1 MFLGEYE
8 LRIDPKGRLAIPA
21 KFRDEF
27 RGRLVISRGF
37 DRCLNV
43 HTLTEWQ
50 QVAEALVSLPATQLN
65 PRRIARF
72 TFSGAFDVGPDRQ
85 GRIVLPLALRQY
97 AGINDEV
104 VLVGVYT
111 HLQVWAKDLWAAEK
125 QFVAEHAADIAEAV
139 QVQQ

>member
-21 KFRDEF
+21 RFRDEF

-37 DRCLNV
+37 DRCLNI

-72 TFSGAFDVGPDRQ
+72 TFSGAFDLGPDRQ

-111 HLQVWAKDLWAAEK
+111 HLQVWARDLWAAEK

-139 QVQQ
+139 QIQR

>member
-21 KFRDEF
+21 KFRDDF

-37 DRCLNV
+37 DRCLNI

-50 QVAEALVSLPATQLN
+50 QVAEALVSLPVTQLN

-72 TFSGAFDVGPDRQ
+72 TFSGAFDLGPDRQ
-85 GRIVLPLALRQY
+85 GRIVMPLALRQY

-111 HLQVWAKDLWAAEK
+111 HLQVWARDLWAAEK

>member
-1 MFLGEYE
+1 MFLGEYD

-37 DRCLNV
+37 DRCLNI
-43 HTLTEWQ
+43 HTLAEWQ
-50 QVAEALVSLPATQLN
+50 QVADALVSLPATQLN

-72 TFSGAFDVGPDRQ
+72 TFSGAFDLGPDRQ

-97 AGINDEV
+97 AGITDEV

-111 HLQVWAKDLWAAEK
+111 HLQVWARDLWAAEK

-139 QVQQ
+139 QVQR

>member
-21 KFRDEF
+21 RFRDEF

-37 DRCLNV
+37 DRCLNI

-50 QVAEALVSLPATQLN
+50 QLADALVSLPATQLN

-72 TFSGAFDVGPDRQ
+72 TFSGAFDLSPDRQ
-85 GRIVLPLALRQY
+85 GRIVLPLSLRQY

-111 HLQVWAKDLWAAEK
+111 YLQVWAKDLWAAEK
-125 QFVAEHAADIAEAV
+125 EFVAEHAADIAEAV
-139 QVQQ
+139 QVQR

>member
-21 KFRDEF
+21 RFRDEF

-37 DRCLNV
+37 DRCLNI
-43 HTLTEWQ
+43 HTLNEWQ
-50 QVAEALVSLPATQLN
+50 QMAEALASLPATQLN

-72 TFSGAFDVGPDRQ
+72 TFSGAFDLGPDRQ
-85 GRIVLPLALRQY
+85 GRIVLPVSLRQY

-139 QVQQ
+139 QVQR

>member
-1 MFLGEYE
+1 MFLGEYD

-37 DRCLNV
+37 DRCLNI
-43 HTLTEWQ
+43 HTLAEWQ
-50 QVAEALVSLPATQLN
+50 QVADALVSLPATQLN

-72 TFSGAFDVGPDRQ
+72 TFSGAFDLGPDRQ

-111 HLQVWAKDLWAAEK
+111 HLQVWARDLWAAEK

-139 QVQQ
+139 QIQR

>member
-21 KFRDEF
+21 KFRDAF
-27 RGRLVISRGF
+27 RGGLVISRGF
-37 DRCLNV
+37 DRCLSIY
-43 HTLTEWQ
+43 TLAEWER
-50 QVAEALVSLPATQLN
+50 VAEDLVSLPATQLN

-72 TFSGAFDVGPDRQ
+72 TFSGAFDLGLDKQ
-85 GRIVLPLALRQY
+85 GRIVMPLALRQY
-97 AGINDEV
+97 ADIGDEV
-104 VLVGVYT
+104 VLVGVYM

-139 QVQQ
+139 QV

>member
-21 KFRDEF
+21 RFRDEF

-37 DRCLNV
+37 DRCLNI
-43 HTLTEWQ
+43 HTLAEWQ
-50 QVAEALVSLPATQLN
+50 QVADALVSLPATQLN

-72 TFSGAFDVGPDRQ
+72 TFSGAFDLGPDRQ

-111 HLQVWAKDLWAAEK
+111 HLQVWARDLWAAEK

-139 QVQQ
+139 QIQR

>member
-21 KFRDEF
+21 RFRDEF

-37 DRCLNV
+37 DRCLNI

-50 QVAEALVSLPATQLN
+50 QLAEGLVSLPATQLN

-72 TFSGAFDVGPDRQ
+72 TFSGAFDLSPDRQ
-85 GRIVLPLALRQY
+85 GRIVLPLSLRQY
-97 AGINDEV
+97 AGVNDEV

-139 QVQQ
+139 QVQR

>member
-21 KFRDEF
+21 RFRDEF

-37 DRCLNV
+37 DRCLNI

-50 QVAEALVSLPATQLN
+50 QLAEALVSLPATQLN

-72 TFSGAFDVGPDRQ
+72 TFSGAFDLAPDRQ
-85 GRIVLPLALRQY
+85 GRIVLPLSLRQY

-104 VLVGVYT
+104 VVVGVYT

-139 QVQQ
+139 QVQR

>member
-50 QVAEALVSLPATQLN
+50 QVAEALISLPATQLN